1 MSSFSH
7 VYLVIVGEVVAVL
20 HALVAADDVE
30 QLVVGQEA
38 GGHVRPEEAREAARV
53 GEATRLVLKSKVV
66 QGHTKPWIIGF
77 GKMAPIIESFLKRSQ
92 QLNNTPLFLMRS
104 AQLPHPARVSCS
116 DLFTHG

>member
-7 VYLVIVGEVVAVL
+7 AHLVIVGEVVAVL

-53 GEATRLVLKSKVV
+53 REPTGLVLESKVDRN
-66 QGHTKPWIIGF
+66 I
-77 GKMAPIIESFLKRSQ
+77 
-92 QLNNTPLFLMRS
+92 QLL
-104 AQLPHPARVSCS
+104 
-116 DLFTHG
+116 

>member
-7 VYLVIVGEVVAVL
+7 AHLVIVGEVVAVL

-53 GEATRLVLKSKVV
+53 GEPTGLVLEFKEDRN
-66 QGHTKPWIIGF
+66 I
-77 GKMAPIIESFLKRSQ
+77 
-92 QLNNTPLFLMRS
+92 QLL
-104 AQLPHPARVSCS
+104 
-116 DLFTHG
+116 